1 MAEHLT
7 YTLNDGVA
15 VIKMDDG
22 KANAL
27 STQMLTDL
35 EAAFDKAE
43 KDEAIVV
50 LTGRDG
56 VFCGGFNLKEMGD
69 GPQDALVLTSLGS
82 KLARRIMAFPRPVI
96 LLATGHTIAM
106 GAFLALAC
114 DYCMI
119 AEGDYKVGLNE
130 TLIGMT
136 MHNFGIELGRYGLPL
151 HYFNRC
157 VINAEIFDP
166 KGAVHAGFFDRI
178 VPAEQMPMAAAMAGQ
193 MFGQLNAEAFKNTK
207 RRSRK
212 AIFAILD
219 QAIEDDLD
227 PAKVHAM

>member
-7 YTLNDGVA
+7 YTLKDGVA
-15 VIKMDDG
+15 TIAMDDG

-27 STQMLTDL
+27 STQMLGDL
-35 EAAFDKAE
+35 DAAFDRAE
-43 KDEAIVV
+43 KDNAIVV
-50 LTGRDG
+50 LTGREG
-56 VFCGGFNLKEMGD
+56 VFCGGFNLKEMGN

-96 LLATGHTIAM
+96 LLATGHSIAM

-114 DYCMI
+114 DYRII
-119 AEGDYKVGLNE
+119 ADGAFKVGLNE

-136 MHNFGIELGRYGLPL
+136 MHNFGIELARYHLAKN
-151 HYFNRC
+151 YFNRC

-166 KGAVHAGFFDRI
+166 KGAVEAGFFDKI
-178 VPAEQMPMAAAMAGQ
+178 IPQDQLAAAPAMIGQ
-193 MFGQLNAEAFKNTK
+193 MFGALNETAFRQTK
-207 RRSRK
+207 QRSRK
-212 AIFAILD
+212 EVFAVLD

>member
-1 MAEHLT
+1 MTNHVT
-7 YTLNDGVA
+7 YTLNDDVA
-15 VIKMDDG
+15 TIAMDDG

-27 STQMLTDL
+27 STEMLGHL
-35 EAAFDKAE
+35 EEAFDKAE
-43 KDEAIVV
+43 KDNAIVV

-56 VFCGGFNLKEMGD
+56 VFCGGFNLKEMGN
-69 GPQDALVLTSLGS
+69 GPQDALELTSLGS

-96 LLATGHTIAM
+96 LAASGHTIAM

-114 DYCMI
+114 DYRMI
-119 AEGDYKVGLNE
+119 KGGSFKVGLNE

-136 MHNFGIELGRYGLPL
+136 MHNFGIEMGRYHLAKN
-151 HYFNRC
+151 YFNRC

-166 KGAVHAGFFDRI
+166 EGAVEAGFFDRV
-178 VPAEQMPMAAAMAGQ
+178 VPAEQWDMAIPMAEQ
-193 MFGQLNAEAFKNTK
+193 MFGQLNETAFKNTK

-212 AIFAILD
+212 DIFAVLD

-227 PAKVHAM
+227 PEKIHAM